1 MIKTLV
7 KKQMAE
13 IFKSYFYDA
22 KKNKKRS
29 VPATVMF
36 FVMYAVIMVGILGGI
51 FGYLCFSL
59 CAPLLVVN
67 MGWLYYSMLALIA
80 VALGCFGSV
89 FSTYTGLYL
98 SKDNDLLLSMPI
110 PIRSILVSRLASVY
124 LMGLMY
130 SAVVSVP
137 AVIIYWINAGITA
150 LSVIGGIIYI
160 IFISLIVLTL
170 SCILGWAV
178 ARISLK
184 LKNKSFVTV
193 LVSILFIVLYYVVYF
208 KAQQI
213 ISDIIQNAVV
223 YGEKIKGS
231 AYIIY
236 AMGRMGEGDV
246 LAILESIGV
255 TAVLLA
261 LTYYILSSSFIKI
274 ATSSGNVTKTKYQ
287 KKHVKTKGLFGAVFG
302 KEMSRF
308 ISSPNYMLNCGLGV
322 VFLPVIGIG
331 IIVKADSVLNMLNMM
346 TDGIN
351 GGAYVLLCTAMIFAA
366 AMNDSTAP
374 SVSLEGKNIWLTQ
387 VLPVPTRMFL
397 QAKLMVQL
405 AISAI
410 PVTFAAVCIAIVWNG
425 TIAESLILILTPMV
439 LSVLFACFGLT
450 MALLFPNLSWT
461 NEISPIKQS
470 LSVFIT
476 LFGGWAYGII
486 WPVLFFLTK
495 WPYGGVSFMLLAIG
509 VSAFIALALYIWIM
523 KKGEQIFKNL

>member
-36 FVMYAVIMVGILGGI
+36 FVMYAVIMVGILGGM

-231 AYIIY
+231 AYIMY

-287 KKHVKTKGLFGAVFG
+287 KKHVKT
-302 KEMSRF
+302 
-308 ISSPNYMLNCGLGV
+308 
-322 VFLPVIGIG
+322 
-331 IIVKADSVLNMLNMM
+331 
-346 TDGIN
+346 
-351 GGAYVLLCTAMIFAA
+351 
-366 AMNDSTAP
+366 
-374 SVSLEGKNIWLTQ
+374 
-387 VLPVPTRMFL
+387 
-397 QAKLMVQL
+397 
-405 AISAI
+405 
-410 PVTFAAVCIAIVWNG
+410 
-425 TIAESLILILTPMV
+425 TIRLILYV
-439 LSVLFACFGLT
+439 CLSCSIQIRPRKT
-450 MALLFPNLSWT
+450 EAL
-461 NEISPIKQS
+461 
-470 LSVFIT
+470 
-476 LFGGWAYGII
+476 
-486 WPVLFFLTK
+486 
-495 WPYGGVSFMLLAIG
+495 
-509 VSAFIALALYIWIM
+509 
-523 KKGEQIFKNL
+523 

>member
-36 FVMYAVIMVGILGGI
+36 FVMYAVIMVGILGGM

-193 LVSILFIVLYYVVYF
+193 LVSILFIMLYYVVYF

-231 AYIIY
+231 AYIMY

-274 ATSSGNVTKTKYQ
+274 ATSSGNVTKT
-287 KKHVKTKGLFGAVFG
+287 
-302 KEMSRF
+302 
-308 ISSPNYMLNCGLGV
+308 
-322 VFLPVIGIG
+322 
-331 IIVKADSVLNMLNMM
+331 
-346 TDGIN
+346 
-351 GGAYVLLCTAMIFAA
+351 
-366 AMNDSTAP
+366 
-374 SVSLEGKNIWLTQ
+374 
-387 VLPVPTRMFL
+387 
-397 QAKLMVQL
+397 
-405 AISAI
+405 
-410 PVTFAAVCIAIVWNG
+410 
-425 TIAESLILILTPMV
+425 
-439 LSVLFACFGLT
+439 
-450 MALLFPNLSWT
+450 
-461 NEISPIKQS
+461 
-470 LSVFIT
+470 
-476 LFGGWAYGII
+476 
-486 WPVLFFLTK
+486 
-495 WPYGGVSFMLLAIG
+495 
-509 VSAFIALALYIWIM
+509 
-523 KKGEQIFKNL
+523 